1 MNHFLRHGTTGLFNP
16 RPCVF
21 FFIARPDEDGRQP
34 LPWNHF
40 LTPPNSRSIESSN
53 RSHTAKY
60 ALQAI
65 LIPSFKT
72 FSRITL
78 VCQRGVRLAL
88 GAFFEPSFIRSFQTS
103 FLYWLFW
110 PLIWYNSNIHVQ
122 YKGLERWPTNPFAPT
137 CQFANCNCCTW
148 EFISRTWQSIIFRA
162 KFDSCFSSLLLK
174 EVKSHNWD

>member
-1 MNHFLRHGTTGLFNP
+1 MRMACNLSLGITFW
-16 RPCVF
+16 
-21 FFIARPDEDGRQP
+21 
-34 LPWNHF
+34 LPP
-40 LTPPNSRSIESSN
+40 TPGQSKVQID
-53 RSHTAKY
+53 HTAKY

-65 LIPSFKT
+65 LIPSLKT

-137 CQFANCNCCTW
+137 WQVAYCNCCTC
-148 EFISRTWQSIIFRA
+148 EFISRAWQSIIFRA
-162 KFDSCFSSLLLK
+162 KFDSRFSSLLLK
-174 EVKSHNWD
+174 EVKSHNWDKEPGRVACATWSLITYAVNLECPI